1 MPRVYRRNDE
11 VGSEVFITLIQLPN
25 YELEDCICCMDCLI
39 NSHCWISSLT
49 NKNGLFNQQP
59 DVLGKSA
66 IGEESQGMYPWLL
79 SLKYLLPPYN
89 FQVRVGGL
97 YLLYGLF
104 NQQPLVRKVRIRVTP
119 EKMEGNHRIPDR
131 GQKATTF
138 RSTDTEV
145 TFNLSTGTTIRE
157 EDTAPEEFKDEQS
170 VLYDLFSEQFL
181 EQLTQLHDH
190 YHNVKVGLE
199 GPDANEPS
207 RSLNVIQTNIV
218 PSLLG
223 LLLSRSTRCHTYQ
236 CFAITARAL
245 NFKVTQCHTDQY
257 DTITA
262 RRKGTDI
269 ENEDMNDEDYKPSL
283 NRKTIKSEIKA
294 KAYRNVAQASRSRR
308 HRQAVDSA
316 DDSPEKQPKRGKRRK
331 NKSESEATSPKRKKG
346 RKKNIKTEE
355 VDEEQMEGVQS
366 PTKSEKSIGDDN
378 LHTRDQEINKS
389 NQEEVGEREISH
401 GDVLLHMP
409 SFDTEPSTSGT
420 QKSSPK
426 KKLES
431 PNLKR
436 KYRRKK
442 GGKEECQ
449 VLNYN
454 HWRKRHQKRRK

>member
-1 MPRVYRRNDE
+1 MGRRR
-11 VGSEVFITLIQLPN
+11 
-25 YELEDCICCMDCLI
+25 
-39 NSHCWISSLT
+39 
-49 NKNGLFNQQP
+49 
-59 DVLGKSA
+59 
-66 IGEESQGMYPWLL
+66 LL
-79 SLKYLLPPYN
+79 SQYQPTAGVNADFEKLLQQFTATETVRFEKFSEIWRELKMSFIFAGRDSERECREYTEEMMRWALKYLLPPYN

-119 EKMEGNHRIPDR
+119 EKWKEIIDFQTEARRQQHLDVNYVFQRLRFDDAFCYT
-131 GQKATTF
+131 ATE
-138 RSTDTEV
+138 TEV
-145 TFNLSTGTTIRE
+145 TFNLSTGTSVRE

-223 LLLSRSTRCHTYQ
+223 TVMAYQ
-236 CFAITARAL
+236 QRKQHLRKAT
-245 NFKVTQCHTDQY
+245 VS
-257 DTITA
+257 DT
-262 RRKGTDI
+262 
-269 ENEDMNDEDYKPSL
+269 ENDDMNDEDYKPSVGDRG
-283 NRKTIKSEIKA
+283 NIKSEIKA
-294 KAYRNVAQASRSRR
+294 KAYRNVARASRSRR

-316 DDSPEKQPKRGKRRK
+316 DDSPDKQHKRGRRRK

-346 RKKNIKTEE
+346 RKKNIKKEAEDVEE
-355 VDEEQMEGVQS
+355 HMEGVQS
-366 PTKSEKSIGDDN
+366 PTKSDKSIGEDN

-389 NQEEVGEREISH
+389 DTNQEKDGERETSQA
-401 GDVLLHMP
+401 DVLLHMP

-420 QKSSPK
+420 QQSSPK

-431 PNLKR
+431 PKVKKKAQKR
-436 KYRRKK
+436 KGVKGRMPSVKLQPLEKK
-442 GGKEECQ
+442 TKGKTKIKKETMTEE
-449 VLNYN
+449 
-454 HWRKRHQKRRK
+454 KT